1 MRCSAVRISVKVR
14 ARFTRISA
22 DQILYQFKV
31 EDPSLSQPFAGELPL
46 NATPDLMYE
55 YACHEGNYALPGILA
70 GAREEEKQAA
80 GKALEQNEADNDKGE
95 E

>member
-1 MRCSAVRISVKVR
+1 
-14 ARFTRISA
+14 
-22 DQILYQFKV
+22 V
-31 EDPSLSQPFAGELPL
+31 EDPALSQPFAGELPM

-80 GKALEQNEADNDKGE
+80 GKSVKQNEADNDKGGE
-95 E
+95 